1 MIFLVSDPPGPIDNS
16 NIFVLKGNT
25 KVLKPSKSLQ
35 DLYQQATIMLKKIL
49 L

>member
-25 KVLKPSKSLQ
+25 KVLKPSKYFVSTS
-35 DLYQQATIMLKKIL
+35 YYHA
-49 L
+49 